1 VKDYLEIDSE
11 VSTGELM
18 TTEDIVE
25 IVTVNTGS
33 SCQDILDSNEIEP
46 PPISTVDALNAITTL
61 INYFH
66 SHNLNDKPLVNIR
79 REI

>member
-1 VKDYLEIDSE
+1 
-11 VSTGELM
+11 M

-33 SCQDILDSNEIEP
+33 SCQDILDSNNIEP
-46 PPISTVDALNAITTL
+46 TPVSTVDALNAITTF

-79 REI
+79 REIENASYSKLVQKRLSF